1 MCCHIDLHTHA
12 GSEIDNPAT
21 LTFDLLTSGLMHVEG
36 LSWSICLYRLSVD
49 SSDRFSFITRTDSHA
64 CKISDATDCHSAGVG
79 N

>member
-1 MCCHIDLHTHA
+1 
-12 GSEIDNPAT
+12 
-21 LTFDLLTSGLMHVEG
+21 LTSGLMHVEG